1 MRFCWLFDI
10 RDESTCIAWSCWV
23 TNRTISAVLG
33 ALQLIIAAVSLYQ
46 HIFSV
51 IHFNHI
57 FKCQANISADATLAE
72 HFLAYDIIIFDYG
85 LMHRV
90 LGTTECV
97 ANYLDGGYMRGL
109 WCFQQLSALMT
120 MYSGLYLFPNYTWM
134 LWPALLVQSSYAL
147 GLAVLTMATAPKLL
161 EAIGG
166 KVTEALFKRLCIFFG
181 GILVNWLF
189 TLTLWHHY
197 WFVDDRLNGRRREVF
212 EI

>member
-1 MRFCWLFDI
+1 MRFCWLFEI
-10 RDESTCIAWSCWV
+10 GDERTHIIWLFWV
-23 TNRTISAVLG
+23 NNRTISAVLG
-33 ALQLIIAAVSLYQ
+33 FLQLTIAVVSLYQ
-46 HIFSV
+46 HVFSV
-51 IHFNHI
+51 VYFQHI
-57 FKCQANISADATLAE
+57 FFCQSNITADATLTE

-109 WCFQQLSALMT
+109 WCLEQMTALLT
-120 MYSGLYLFPNYTWM
+120 MYAGLYCFPRYTWM

-166 KVTEALFKRLCIFFG
+166 KVTEALFLRLSIFIG

-197 WFVDDRLNGRRREVF
+197 WFVDDRLHGRHRQVF
-212 EI
+212 QI